1 MNTSTLRT
9 SWVCIATEGTTVDG
23 REITAAWLTDMAET
37 YDPEYYTALI
47 WPEHD
52 RWANFGYVQELKTD
66 VVDGKLKLFA
76 ILSPTRDLVYYNQVG
91 QYQFCSIEP
100 QEQFADLGRTYLR
113 GLGVTDEPASTGT
126 THLKFKKKG
135 ESRLIGTSEP
145 LDLSMFK
152 LPKHEKADGLIA
164 KFFSFLASHGEQA
177 PTTPPSQP
185 EDEEMTKEQFDLLL
199 GAVNGLGTKIEG
211 FSTKLETKPTN
222 EQPTAPAAEP
232 IKVDAQP
239 GITTEQFSKLE
250 ETLNGLAST
259 VGELKGQVDKFS
271 AEVPGQRPGAIGGD
285 DTTYQV
291 C

>member
-1 MNTSTLRT
+1 MNESTLRT
-9 SWVCIATEGTTVDG
+9 GWVCIATEGKAVDG
-23 REITAAWLTDMAET
+23 RDITRDWLTDMAET
-37 YDPEYYTALI
+37 YDPTYYTAVI

-52 RWANFGYVQELKTD
+52 RWSSYGTVQALKTEE
-66 VVDGKLKLFA
+66 VDGKLKLFA
-76 ILSPTRDLVYYNQVG
+76 ILCPNRDLIYYNQNG

-100 QEQFADLGRTYLR
+100 FENFADLGRTYLL

-126 THLKFKKKG
+126 THLKFSNSNKG
-135 ESRLIGTSEP
+135 QAVGTSEP

-177 PTTPPSQP
+177 PMTAPSQP

-232 IKVDAQP
+232 AKVDAQP
-239 GITTEQFSKLE
+239 GVTAEQFSKLE
-250 ETLNGLAST
+250 ETLSGLANT
-259 VGELKGQVDKFS
+259 VGELKGQIDQFS
-271 AEVPGQRPGAIGGD
+271 VEKPGQRPGALGGD
-285 DTTYQV
+285 DIPAVY
-291 C
+291 

>member
-9 SWVCIATEGTTVDG
+9 GWVCIATEGTTVDG

-66 VVDGKLKLFA
+66 MVDGKLKLFA

-145 LDLSMFK
+145 LDLSTFK

-164 KFFSFLASHGEQA
+164 KFFSFLASHGEQEK
-177 PTTPPSQP
+177 PSTPSQS
-185 EDEEMTKEQFDLLL
+185 EDEEMTKEQFDLLQGTL
-199 GAVNGLGTKIEG
+199 TGLGEKIES
-211 FSTKLETKPTN
+211 FSAKLETKQET
-222 EQPTAPAAEP
+222 ETTAPATTPTTADDK
-232 IKVDAQP
+232 I
-239 GITTEQFSKLE
+239 GISADQFTKLE
-250 ETLNGLAST
+250 QSLTSLSET
-259 VGELKGQVDKFS
+259 VGSLKGQLDKFS
-271 AEVPGQRPGAIGGD
+271 AEVPGQRPGNLGGN

>member
-1 MNTSTLRT
+1 MNESTLRT
-9 SWVCIATEGTTVDG
+9 GWVCIATEGKAVDG
-23 REITAAWLTDMAET
+23 RDITRDWLTDMAET
-37 YDPEYYTALI
+37 YDPTYYTAVI

-52 RWANFGYVQELKTD
+52 RWSSYGTVQALKTEE
-66 VVDGKLKLFA
+66 VDGKLKLFA
-76 ILSPTRDLVYYNQVG
+76 ILCPNRDLIYYNQNG

-100 QEQFADLGRTYLR
+100 FENFADLGRTYLL

-126 THLKFKKKG
+126 THLKFSNSNKG
-135 ESRLIGTSEP
+135 QAVGTSEP

-211 FSTKLETKPTN
+211 FSTKLETKPT

-232 IKVDAQP
+232 TKVDAQP
-239 GITTEQFSKLE
+239 GITAERFSKLE
-250 ETLNGLAST
+250 ETLSGLANT
-259 VGELKGQVDKFS
+259 VGELKGQIDQFS
-271 AEVPGQRPGAIGGD
+271 VEKPGQRPGTLGGD
-285 DTTYQV
+285 DTPAVY
-291 C
+291 